1 MRYKIRSVSQNRQTG
16 RGPELLPQSE
26 LQSSSL
32 SVVCAVRP
40 PSPAAMALG
49 PQLDHWGVSGLLS
62 ACSSCGEGGRGI
74 SLHGR
79 FLWRTSQVKLGLGLP
94 HTWAVKLPES
104 ASLAPSAGEWLMA
117 ERMGSRADRPS
128 LILAPIPLGE
138 NTALLPPSLS
148 PLWLSQAVKGNNE
161 IQPVGPGARSGALAC
176 VEAVCAGTSAAW
188 QRPEHTPLS
197 PRPGTGPDDT
207 WPQNDDRK
215 RQRTMARGG
224 GGRERSRRWDQSSHA
239 VHRG

>member
-1 MRYKIRSVSQNRQTG
+1 
-16 RGPELLPQSE
+16 
-26 LQSSSL
+26 
-32 SVVCAVRP
+32 
-40 PSPAAMALG
+40 
-49 PQLDHWGVSGLLS
+49 
-62 ACSSCGEGGRGI
+62 
-74 SLHGR
+74 
-79 FLWRTSQVKLGLGLP
+79 
-94 HTWAVKLPES
+94 
-104 ASLAPSAGEWLMA
+104 MA

-128 LILAPIPLGE
+128 LILAPIPFGE

-224 GGRERSRRWDQSSHA
+224 GEGREAGGGTRAAMQFIEGEKQCSSLGFFFFPFPFSFLFFWLIFVRSSSMKA
-239 VHRG
+239 ESYEVLSRLS